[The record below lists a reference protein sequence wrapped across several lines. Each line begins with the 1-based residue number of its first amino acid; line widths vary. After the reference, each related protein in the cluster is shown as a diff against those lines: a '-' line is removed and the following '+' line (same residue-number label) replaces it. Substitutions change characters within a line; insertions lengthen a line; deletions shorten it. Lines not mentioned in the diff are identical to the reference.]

1 MEKDPGE
8 ELYDLNQ
15 DRDQMNNLAANSKYT
30 EIVKKLRKRLINYL
44 RKTNDPRLIE
54 DGKFFETPPMAGQPK
69 GQYTIEQA
77 IAD

>member
-1 MEKDPGE
+1 M
-8 ELYDLNQ
+8 
-15 DRDQMNNLAANSKYT
+15 
-30 EIVKKLRKRLINYL
+30 NYL

-54 DGKFFETPPMAGQPK
+54 DGKFFETPPMAGLPK